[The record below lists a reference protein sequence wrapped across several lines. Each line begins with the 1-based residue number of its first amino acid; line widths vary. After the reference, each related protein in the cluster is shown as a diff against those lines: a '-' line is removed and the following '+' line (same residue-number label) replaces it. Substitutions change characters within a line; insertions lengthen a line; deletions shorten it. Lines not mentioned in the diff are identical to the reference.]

1 MIVRCDG
8 HTCPLIK
15 TCKRAEKPEA
25 SEFPVWDIVRYTIGN
40 GGSRV
45 QCSNYM
51 VRSNVT

>member
-8 HTCPLIK
+8 HTCPLRK
-15 TCKRAEKPEA
+15 KCKRAEKPAA
-25 SEFPVWDIVRYTIGN
+25 SEFPVWDMVRYTVSN